1 MFPTG
6 CWIDPARQMREGRS
20 VTIHFGLDD
29 GEPPTGVVVA
39 NDAVSVPF
47 AGWLELMHAISRV
60 ASGVAPDGQIGTP
73 ARLDPNQKEES

>member
-1 MFPTG
+1 
-6 CWIDPARQMREGRS
+6 MREGRS

-39 NDAVSVPF
+39 DDAASVPF

-60 ASGVAPDGQIGTP
+60 ASSLAPGGTIGTT
-73 ARLDPNQKEES
+73 AQLEMDRTHEEES